1 MILTEIN
8 KDNKITIDNFI
19 SKNDCKFNQTRT
31 EFLSGQPK
39 IFQGYRLPRELLFYN
54 IKNGRFAKEYIK
66 ILRDQGGALNP
77 EDPQDA
83 KKIQDLLLNLNPIDT
98 KRTYEDLIR
107 KGQTELALITQ
118 DGYLIDGNR
127 RMAIL
132 TKLFEDTSDAKFDFI
147 NVARIDES
155 ISPKDLWAIEA
166 GISLGQDPKVRYG
179 ALNELLKL
187 DEGRKAGFT
196 SKEIAAMLYGID
208 DESEIDK
215 KLARLD
221 LIKKYLRAYND
232 GDDEDL
238 TPIEGYNEHFID
250 LQDILINAKK
260 RNKPVDEQL
269 ACQKVGFRLIHDGV
283 AHLRIRAINQA
294 IKNDYS
300 LEKIIKAAEE
310 MELPTEPPIFDPE
323 LDEEPSTLTVVT
335 FTDFEDEVK
344 ARKNEDKVPLILNAI
359 INNLAVL
366 KFESDDLKTDESKEK
381 IRKILTYMK
390 KFTGISGE

>member
-1 MILTEIN
+1 MNDVNT
-8 KDNKITIDNFI
+8 DNKVTIDNYI
-19 SKNDCKFNQTRT
+19 SNNDCKKNQTRT

-39 IFQGYRLPRELLFYN
+39 IFQGYRLPRKLLFYN
-54 IKNGRFAKEYIK
+54 IKNGRFAKEYVK

-83 KKIQDLLLNLNPIDT
+83 KKIQDLLLNLNPVDT

-118 DGYLIDGNR
+118 DGYIIDGNR

-147 NVARIDES
+147 NVARIDEP
-155 ISPKDLWAIEA
+155 ISPKDLWSIEA

-221 LIKKYLRAYND
+221 LIKKYLREYYD

-238 TPIEGYNEHFID
+238 TPVEGYNEHFIN
-250 LQDILINAKK
+250 LQDILINAKERSK
-260 RNKPVDEQL
+260 SIDEQL
-269 ACQKVGFRLIHDGV
+269 ACQKVGFRLIHDGI
-283 AHLRIRAINQA
+283 AHLRIRTINQA

-300 LEKIIKAAEE
+300 LEKITKAAEE
-310 MELPTEPPIFDPE
+310 MEPPTDPEFDPE
-323 LDEEPSTLTVVT
+323 LGEEPSTLTVT
-335 FTDFEDEVK
+335 RFTDFEDEVK
-344 ARKNEDKVPLILNAI
+344 ARKNEDKVPLILNSI
-359 INNLAVL
+359 LNNLAVL
-366 KFESDDLKTDESKEK
+366 KFESDDIKTDEAKEK

>member
-8 KDNKITIDNFI
+8 TDNKITIDNYI

-132 TKLFEDTSDAKFDFI
+132 TKLFEDTSDTKFDFI
-147 NVARIDES
+147 NVARIEES

-187 DEGRKAGFT
+187 DEGQKAGFT

-208 DESEIDK
+208 DETEIDK

-221 LIKKYLRAYND
+221 LIKKYLRAYYD

-238 TPIEGYNEHFID
+238 SPVEGYNEHFID
-250 LQDILINAKK
+250 LQDILINAKERSK
-260 RNKPVDEQL
+260 SIDEQL

-283 AHLRIRAINQA
+283 AHLRIRTINQA

-310 MELPTEPPIFDPE
+310 MEEKTEVSFDPE
-323 LDEEPSTLTVVT
+323 LDEEPTTPTVVR

-359 INNLAVL
+359 LNNLAVL

-390 KFTGISGE
+390 KLAEASGE

>member
-1 MILTEIN
+1 M
-8 KDNKITIDNFI
+8 
-19 SKNDCKFNQTRT
+19 Q
-31 EFLSGQPK
+31 
-39 IFQGYRLPRELLFYN
+39 
-54 IKNGRFAKEYIK
+54 
-66 ILRDQGGALNP
+66 
-77 EDPQDA
+77 

-118 DGYLIDGNR
+118 DGYIIDGNR
-127 RMAIL
+127 RMSIL

-196 SKEIAAMLYGID
+196 SKEIAVMLYGID
-208 DESEIDK
+208 DEREIDK

-221 LIKKYLRAYND
+221 LIKKYLREYYD

-238 TPIEGYNEHFID
+238 TPVEGYNEHFIN
-250 LQDILINAKK
+250 LQDILINAKERSK
-260 RNKPVDEQL
+260 SIDEQL
-269 ACQKVGFRLIHDGV
+269 ACQKVGFRVIHDGV
-283 AHLRIRAINQA
+283 AHMRIRTINQA

-300 LEKIIKAAEE
+300 LEKISKAAEE
-310 MELPTEPPIFDPE
+310 MEPPTTEPPRFDPE
-323 LDEEPSTLTVVT
+323 LDEEPTTLTVVR

-344 ARKNEDKVPLILNAI
+344 ARKNEDKVPLILNSI
-359 INNLAVL
+359 LNNLAVL
-366 KFESDDLKTDESKEK
+366 KFESDDIKTDEAKEK

-390 KFTGISGE
+390 KLAEASGE

>member
-1 MILTEIN
+1 MNDVNT
-8 KDNKITIDNFI
+8 DNKVTIDNYI
-19 SKNDCKFNQTRT
+19 SNNDCKFNQTRT

-39 IFQGYRLPRELLFYN
+39 IFQGYHLPRKLLFYN
-54 IKNGRFAKEYIK
+54 IKNGRFAKEYVK

-83 KKIQDLLLNLNPIDT
+83 KKIQDLLLNLNPVDT

-208 DESEIDK
+208 DEREIDK

-221 LIKKYLRAYND
+221 LIKKYLREYYD
-232 GDDEDL
+232 DDDEDL
-238 TPIEGYNEHFID
+238 TPVEGYNEHFIN
-250 LQDILINAKK
+250 LQDILINAKERSK
-260 RNKPVDEQL
+260 SIDEQL

-283 AHLRIRAINQA
+283 AHMRIRTINQA

-300 LEKIIKAAEE
+300 LEKISKAAEE
-310 MELPTEPPIFDPE
+310 MEPPTTEPPRFDPE
-323 LDEEPSTLTVVT
+323 LDEEPTTLTVVR

-344 ARKNEDKVPLILNAI
+344 ARKNEDKVPLILNSI
-359 INNLAVL
+359 LNNLAVL
-366 KFESDDLKTDESKEK
+366 KFESDDIKTDEAKEK

-390 KFTGISGE
+390 KLAEASGE

>member
-1 MILTEIN
+1 MNDVNT
-8 KDNKITIDNFI
+8 DNKVTIDNYI
-19 SKNDCKFNQTRT
+19 SNNDCKFNQTRT

-39 IFQGYRLPRELLFYN
+39 IFQGYRLPRKLLFYN
-54 IKNGRFAKEYIK
+54 IKNGRFAKEYVK

-118 DGYLIDGNR
+118 DGYIIDGNR
-127 RMAIL
+127 RMSIL

-196 SKEIAAMLYGID
+196 SKEIAVMLYGID
-208 DESEIDK
+208 DEREIDK

-221 LIKKYLRAYND
+221 LIKKYLREYYD

-238 TPIEGYNEHFID
+238 TPVEGYNEHFIN
-250 LQDILINAKK
+250 LQDILINAKERSK
-260 RNKPVDEQL
+260 SIDEQL
-269 ACQKVGFRLIHDGV
+269 ACQKVGFRVIHDGV
-283 AHLRIRAINQA
+283 AHMRIRTINQA

-300 LEKIIKAAEE
+300 LEKISKAAEE
-310 MELPTEPPIFDPE
+310 MEPPTTEPPRFDPE
-323 LDEEPSTLTVVT
+323 LDEEPTTLTVVR

-344 ARKNEDKVPLILNAI
+344 ARKNEDKVPLILNSI
-359 INNLAVL
+359 LNNLAVL
-366 KFESDDLKTDESKEK
+366 KFESDDIKTDEAKEK
-381 IRKILTYMK
+381 IRNILTYMK
-390 KFTGISGE
+390 KLAEASGE